1 MYLSLSSKYVPSNC
15 PIPQLAS
22 GVFFVKLVLL
32 KWVAWDVCAELRPT
46 LLSPGVSN
54 VAPYKLR
61 IFARGG
67 HFIQHL
73 I

>member
-1 MYLSLSSKYVPSNC
+1 M
-15 PIPQLAS
+15 PQLES
-22 GVFFVKLVLL
+22 GVCYLKKLVVLL
-32 KWVAWDVCAELRPT
+32 KRVAWDVCAELRPT
-46 LLSPGVSN
+46 LLSPGN

-67 HFIQHL
+67 HFMQHL